1 MSRFVTDS
9 AGNRRGLYSIDTQFD
24 RLSADQVTSGQYSA
38 IYAGVNNKVTGL
50 GSAIF
55 GGYSNEVSGSYSY
68 VGGQLNLVKG
78 EYAILFGFNNEIEGF
93 YSFFVGND
101 NSNENDFLFG
111 FGQNGNFYNGGNK
124 NARLVSILCSNGYN
138 IGTPDYAEDA
148 APNGSV
154 TMGGFFPYPIFINE
168 VVKNPNVYA
177 VLGNPY
183 IPTPGAPQITGGSIN
198 TIQVQ
203 SSQVVLSGEKF
214 FEVPF
219 FNPST
224 GTISL
229 TNTLRLQMEGG
240 INNIPDGGTN
250 LTVLNPQTTNWMLSV
265 NWVVKEINGDVTSG
279 LDTVV
284 LGLDFGGN
292 MIVQEYETIARAG
305 DPSLA
310 GFTTSYTLSAVNRN
324 SIELNITRTVIP
336 PSPSYSGTI
345 RAAARVN
352 ILQNFGYQG

>member
-78 EYAILFGFNNEIEGF
+78 DYAFLFGFNNEVEGY
-93 YSFFVGND
+93 YSFFVGDD

-111 FGQNGNFYNGGNK
+111 FGQYGNFYNGGNK
-124 NARLVSILCSNGYN
+124 NARHVTILCSNGYN

-148 APNGSV
+148 APTGSV
-154 TMGGFFPYPIFINE
+154 TMGGYFPYPIFVDE
-168 VVKNPNVYA
+168 VVKNANVYA

-183 IPTPGAPQITGGSIN
+183 IPTPGAPQIVGGSVN

-203 SSQVVLSGEKF
+203 SSQVLLTGEKF

-219 FNPST
+219 FNPDT

-229 TNTLRLQMEGG
+229 TNTLRLMMIGG
-240 INNIPDGGTN
+240 INNIPDGGLN
-250 LTVLNPQTTNWMLSV
+250 LTVLQPDKTNWLLSV
-265 NWVVKEINGDVTSG
+265 NWVVKELNGDVTSG
-279 LDTVV
+279 IDNVV
-284 LGLDFGGN
+284 VGLDLAGN

-305 DPSLA
+305 DASMVD
-310 GFTTSYTLSAVNRN
+310 FTTSYTLSAINRN

-336 PSPSYSGTI
+336 PAPSYSGTL
-345 RAAARVN
+345 RAAAVVN
-352 ILQNFGYQG
+352 ILQNLGYQG